1 MPLGRDYLEL
11 STTVIPGRRKVRR
24 GGDGSCNVEGGAG
37 VAVPVLLCGMHEQRR
52 EGWPAEKVRPHGE
65 PLHGPALLLTLT
77 GTCPSG
83 TSAPLWT

>member
-37 VAVPVLLCGMHEQRR
+37 VAVPVLLCGMH
-52 EGWPAEKVRPHGE
+52 K
-65 PLHGPALLLTLT
+65 
-77 GTCPSG
+77 
-83 TSAPLWT
+83 